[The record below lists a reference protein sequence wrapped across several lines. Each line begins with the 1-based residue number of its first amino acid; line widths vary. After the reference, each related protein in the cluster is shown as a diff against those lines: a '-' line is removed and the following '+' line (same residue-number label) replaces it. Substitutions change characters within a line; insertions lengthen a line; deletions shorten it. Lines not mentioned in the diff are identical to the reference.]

1 MESMDFVI
9 ELTDKLKKQNIDYF
23 LFTVRKKDKKE
34 NQRGDVFYNLTDE
47 DSIAAVMTM
56 MHKLGRIEK
65 DNNASTRKTK
75 DEE

>member
-65 DNNASTRKTK
+65 DNNESTSKTK

>member
-34 NQRGDVFYNLTDE
+34 NQRVDVFYNLTDE

-65 DNNASTRKTK
+65 DNNESTSKTK

>member
-1 MESMDFVI
+1 MESVDFVI

-65 DNNASTRKTK
+65 DNNESTSKTK

>member
-56 MHKLGRIEK
+56 MHKLVRIEK
-65 DNNASTRKTK
+65 DNNESTSKTK

>member
-56 MHKLGRIEK
+56 MHQLGRIEK
-65 DNNASTRKTK
+65 DNNESTSKTK

>member
-23 LFTVRKKDKKE
+23 LVTVRKREEEED
-34 NQRGDVFYNLTDE
+34 QRGDVFYSLTDE
-47 DSIAAVMTM
+47 ASVAAVMAM
-56 MHKLGRIEK
+56 IDKIGRIGKQNDK
-65 DNNASTRKTK
+65 DASKTK

>member
-56 MHKLGRIEK
+56 VHKLGRIEK
-65 DNNASTRKTK
+65 DNNESTSKTK

>member
-1 MESMDFVI
+1 MDFVI

-65 DNNASTRKTK
+65 DNNESTSKTK